1 MKTLILLFTAAIFI
15 TLGSQQQATAQQQ
28 TGKEIIEKTYH
39 RPIGDDQ
46 EADLEMTLINAR
58 GDTRERSIKQFTKDL
73 DDVEKS
79 IMFFTAPADV
89 ANTSFMNWSYEDG
102 SSDDQWI
109 YLPSLRRV
117 RRISSDDKSD
127 RFMGSDFTYDDL
139 GDRHP
144 DDDEHELLR
153 EETINGKE
161 CYVVESTPKNP
172 DYMYSRTVTWI
183 EKDTYI
189 GVQKEFYDEY
199 GDFLKTLTVNEY
211 ENIDGF
217 DIITHTEMY
226 DDQRDHRTV
235 MEMKNVKVNTG
246 ISDNMFTERMMSRG
260 L

>member
-1 MKTLILLFTAAIFI
+1 MNTRKMIMVAMAMMVMAPT
-15 TLGSQQQATAQQQ
+15 QPRAQSMS
-28 TGKEIIEKTYH
+28 GKEIIETVYH
-39 RPIGDDQ
+39 RPVGDDQ
-46 EADLEMTLINAR
+46 ESELKMTLMNQR
-58 GDTRERSIKQFTKDL
+58 GDTRMREIKQFTRDFG
-73 DDVEKS
+73 DVEKS
-79 IMFFTAPADV
+79 IMFFLSPADV
-89 ANTSFMNWSYEDG
+89 ADTSFMNWSYAD
-102 SSDDQWI
+102 SSDDDQWI

-153 EETINGKE
+153 EETIDGKE
-161 CYVVESTPKNP
+161 CYVVESTPKEP

-189 GVQKEFYDEY
+189 GVKKEFYDEY
-199 GDFLKTLTVNEY
+199 GDFLKTLTVKEY

-226 DDQRDHRTV
+226 DEQRDHRTV
-235 MEMKNVKVNTG
+235 MEMKDVKVNTG
-246 ISDNMFTERMMSRG
+246 VSDNMFTERMMSRG

>member
-1 MKTLILLFTAAIFI
+1 MKTLIFLFTAAIFI

-39 RPIGDDQ
+39 RPVGDDQ
-46 EADLEMTLINAR
+46 EADLEMTLINPR
-58 GDTRERSIKQFTKDL
+58 GNTRERSIKQFKRDFG
-73 DDVEKS
+73 DMEKV

-102 SSDDQWI
+102 RSDDQWI

-144 DDDEHELLR
+144 DDDEHVLLR
-153 EETINGKE
+153 EETVNGTE
-161 CYVVESTPKNP
+161 CYVIESTPK
-172 DYMYSRTVTWI
+172 DAGYMYSKTITWI
-183 EKDTYI
+183 DKDTNI
-189 GVQKEFYDEY
+189 GVQKKFYDEY
-199 GDFLKTLTVNEY
+199 GDYLKILTVKEY
-211 ENIDGF
+211 RSIGGY
-217 DIITHTEMY
+217 DIITHTEMH
-226 DDQRDHRTV
+226 DVQRDHKTV
-235 MEMKNVKVNTG
+235 MQLSNVKVNTG